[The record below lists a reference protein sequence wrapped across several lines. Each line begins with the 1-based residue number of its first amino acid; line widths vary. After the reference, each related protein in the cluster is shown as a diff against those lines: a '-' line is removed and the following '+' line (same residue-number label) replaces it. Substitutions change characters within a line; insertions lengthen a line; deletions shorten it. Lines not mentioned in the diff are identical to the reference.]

1 MSQDFTP
8 AEQNTKL
15 AQVRTELALER
26 TLLAWVRTAFAF
38 LSAAVALNRIVISDP
53 TLADPAIAEQQTSH
67 WGSAAL
73 LAADII
79 SVVTTLLLLL
89 ATWQYFRQGKH
100 MVTITKDPF
109 QISWP
114 TVCGAFLVIV
124 LGVVVSSLLLLT
136 QT

>member
-1 MSQDFTP
+1 MTEKFSP

-38 LSAAVALNRIVISDP
+38 LSAAVALNRLVISDP
-53 TLADPAIAEQQTSH
+53 SLADPAMAEQKTTH
-67 WGSAAL
+67 WGNAAL
-73 LAADII
+73 LA
-79 SVVTTLLLLL
+79 SVVISIVTTVLLIL

-100 MVTITKDPF
+100 MVKITGDPF

-114 TVCGAFLVIV
+114 TVCGAILVSA
-124 LGVVVSSLLLLT
+124 LGVVVSSLLLMT
-136 QT
+136 